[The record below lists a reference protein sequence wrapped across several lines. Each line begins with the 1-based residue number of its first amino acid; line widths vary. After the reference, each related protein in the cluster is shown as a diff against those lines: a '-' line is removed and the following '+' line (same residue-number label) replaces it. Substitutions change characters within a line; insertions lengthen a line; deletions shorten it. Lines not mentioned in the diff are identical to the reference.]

1 MSSIRARHDSVKTL
15 PDDRLVQLE
24 RRDSGLLVFHH
35 REGFTHPDLI
45 RDLDEISRHLTQS
58 GLFTLDEDPSGST
71 PNMEVWMDLSEGE
84 FPVLST
90 FTMRPRW
97 QGSTLYVEAVIRA
110 GLIRPELLREINEE
124 AYPMCA
130 KVLHPIPPRRT
141 SGGLGEAL
149 ADL

>member
-1 MSSIRARHDSVKTL
+1 MSSIRVRHDSVKTL
-15 PDDRLVQLE
+15 PDDRLVELE

-45 RDLDEISRHLTQS
+45 RDLDEISRHLTRS
-58 GLFTLDEDPSGST
+58 GLFTLDEGPGERP
-71 PNMEVWMDLSEGE
+71 PNLEVWMDLSEGE

-97 QGSTLYVEAVIRA
+97 HGSALHVEAIIRA

-130 KVLHPIPPRRT
+130 TVLHPIPRKGP